1 MKILYLFTLLLVLG
15 TPASIANQP
24 LVYQEPSRMA
34 NIVSVLEQVE
44 QELAMEQ
51 MDNLAPSWAKAECE
65 WQRLFD
71 EISAAPVNKTYN
83 QLQVSYFQFQQ
94 HQDVDAFR
102 RDLRVAVERLM
113 DTSFDIR

>member
-44 QELAMEQ
+44 QELALIGR
-51 MDNLAPSWAKAECE
+51 N
-65 WQRLFD
+65 
-71 EISAAPVNKTYN
+71 T
-83 QLQVSYFQFQQ
+83 
-94 HQDVDAFR
+94 
-102 RDLRVAVERLM
+102 
-113 DTSFDIR
+113 T